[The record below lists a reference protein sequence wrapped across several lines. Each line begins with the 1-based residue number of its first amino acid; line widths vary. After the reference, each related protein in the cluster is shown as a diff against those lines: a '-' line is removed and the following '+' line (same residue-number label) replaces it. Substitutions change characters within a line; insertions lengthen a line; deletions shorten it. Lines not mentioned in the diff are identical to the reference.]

1 MHDIQID
8 RTLPPVVKIKVIGV
22 GGAGG
27 NAVNRMIQYGLQGV
41 EFIAANTDRQALD
54 MSRATIKIPIGE
66 KITGGRGA
74 GANPDIGRMAAEE
87 SKEAIAQVLAGADL
101 VFITTG
107 MGGGTGT
114 GAAPIIAKIA
124 KEMNILTIAVVTKP
138 FAFEGVVR
146 MRTANK
152 GITDIQPNVD
162 TLITIPNERLLE
174 TVGAVTMEEAFRV
187 ADDVLRQGIQGI
199 SDIISVPAIVNLDFA
214 DVRTAMAGAGLAHM
228 GIGQAIG
235 DNRAVVAAKQAISSP
250 LLETKMDGATC
261 VLLNISGD
269 DILMQEATEAA
280 NLITSHAD
288 PEANIL
294 FGIGSDSKIEEGT
307 IRITVIATGFDGSKR
322 ITASAD
328 EEGVEET
335 VLDEFEDMPSQVPPT
350 PSKLGQKTNSKR
362 EKPTPEQKTPQPKHD
377 DLNIPTFLRKRQ

>member
-1 MHDIQID
+1 
-8 RTLPPVVKIKVIGV
+8 
-22 GGAGG
+22 
-27 NAVNRMIQYGLQGV
+27 
-41 EFIAANTDRQALD
+41 
-54 MSRATIKIPIGE
+54 
-66 KITGGRGA
+66 
-74 GANPDIGRMAAEE
+74 
-87 SKEAIAQVLAGADL
+87 
-101 VFITTG
+101 
-107 MGGGTGT
+107 
-114 GAAPIIAKIA
+114 
-124 KEMNILTIAVVTKP
+124 
-138 FAFEGVVR
+138 
-146 MRTANK
+146 
-152 GITDIQPNVD
+152 
-162 TLITIPNERLLE
+162 
-174 TVGAVTMEEAFRV
+174 MEEAFRV

>member
-87 SKEAIAQVLAGADL
+87 SKEAIAQVL
-101 VFITTG
+101 
-107 MGGGTGT
+107 T
-114 GAAPIIAKIA
+114 GAAPVIAKIA